1 MFTQSFKHYKI
12 NCNIVYFFVIIH
24 EICPISGPKENY
36 FIYYYKKIYEKRKCK
51 KKKEKGV

>member
-24 EICPISGPKENY
+24 EIC
-36 FIYYYKKIYEKRKCK
+36 IYYYKKIYEKRKCK
-51 KKKEKGV
+51 KKGKVGLENKKE